1 MLRNSD
7 GIEASRNLLMPLSY
21 PDPELELDASS
32 DANLFKGNTL
42 DFCIIADSG
51 SGNVFLNNTE
61 GTGRPCP

>member
-1 MLRNSD
+1 
-7 GIEASRNLLMPLSY
+7 MPLSY

-51 SGNVFLNNTE
+51 SGNVFLNNIE